1 MSIDQSELQPE
12 FDMEM
17 NKLIRLMRIA
27 KDISD
32 EKELMLNMINTVHKK
47 IDMMYKIERQTT
59 QMTIYK
65 QAPQDKKFLINDI
78 SKFVLNFQSGT
89 YHWISDCRPRS
100 LIKLKPDFS
109 CEFQFRL
116 FEQSPQIGIYHDDL
130 EWFNINENDKCFI
143 VLDNDENK
151 LFIKVKIM
159 KLENA

>member
-1 MSIDQSELQPE
+1 MSIDQTEPQLE

-32 EKELMLNMINTVHKK
+32 EKEIVYNMINTVHKK
-47 IDMMYKIERQTT
+47 IDVMYKIERQTT
-59 QMTIYK
+59 QLTLYK
-65 QAPQDKKFLINDI
+65 QTPQNKKLMVNDL

-89 YHWISDCRPRS
+89 HHWISDCRPRS

-116 FEQSPQIGIYHDDL
+116 NDQIPQIGIFHDQL
-130 EWFNINENDKCFI
+130 EWFDIDGNDKCF
-143 VLDNDENK
+143 VLLDNDDNK
-151 LFIKVKIM
+151 LFIKIKIL
-159 KLENA
+159 KLENI

>member
-32 EKELMLNMINTVHKK
+32 EKEIMQNMINTVHKK
-47 IDMMYKIERQTT
+47 IDIMYKIERQST
-59 QMTIYK
+59 QITLYK
-65 QAPQDKKFLINDI
+65 QASQDKKFLISDL

-100 LIKLKPDFS
+100 LIKLKSDFS

-116 FEQSPQIGIYHDDL
+116 YEQSPQIGIFHDQL
-130 EWFNINENDKCFI
+130 EWFNITENDKCFV
-143 VLDNDENK
+143 VLDNEDNK
-151 LFIKVKIM
+151 LFIKIKIM
-159 KLENA
+159 KLENI

>member
-116 FEQSPQIGIYHDDL
+116 CEQSPQIGIYHDDL
-130 EWFNINENDKCFI
+130 EWFSINESDKCFI

>member
-1 MSIDQSELQPE
+1 MSIDQTEPQLE

-32 EKELMLNMINTVHKK
+32 EKEIVYNMINTVHKK
-47 IDMMYKIERQTT
+47 IDVMYKIERQTT
-59 QMTIYK
+59 QLTLYK
-65 QAPQDKKFLINDI
+65 QTPQNKKLMVNDL

-89 YHWISDCRPRS
+89 HHWISDCRPRS

-116 FEQSPQIGIYHDDL
+116 NDQTPQIGIFHDQL
-130 EWFNINENDKCFI
+130 EWFDIDGNDKCF
-143 VLDNDENK
+143 VLLDNDDNK
-151 LFIKVKIM
+151 LFIKIKIL
-159 KLENA
+159 KLENI